1 MILKDLSVQDVY
13 EKAPKRWL
21 PITIAIVV
29 VGGMSLWSL
38 SAVRIPNVNE
48 SGLVIVGSIFRAL
61 LNPNW
66 DWLLSW
72 GPSSIP
78 LQMYETVAIAF
89 LGTLFG
95 GILAIPMAF
104 LSARN
109 ITGRFYSYFG
119 IISVT
124 MIRTFPVFILGLM
137 FIRVTGPG
145 PFAGVMTIGVA
156 SIGMMTKLF
165 VESIEDIDKGVLEA
179 LDATGANTLQKIRYG
194 IIPQLSANF
203 ISNAIYRF
211 EINVRNAT
219 ILGLVGA
226 GGIGFTLISAMSAYR
241 WNDAAAA
248 LWGIIIVVLF
258 IEFFSTRIRKK
269 IASGE

>member
-1 MILKDLSVQDVY
+1 MQKNIAVESMLK
-13 EKAPKRWL
+13 KAPRRWPAFL
-21 PITIAIVV
+21 ISILTI
-29 VGGMSLWSL
+29 GGMSLWSL
-38 SAVRIPNVNE
+38 SVIRIPNVNE
-48 SGLVIVGSIFRAL
+48 SGLIIIRTILRSL

-66 DWLLSW
+66 DWLFSW

-78 LQMYETVAIAF
+78 TQMLETVAIAF
-89 LGTLFG
+89 LGTFFG
-95 GILAIPMAF
+95 AILAVPMAF

-109 ITGRFYSYFG
+109 ITGRFYSLLG
-119 IISVT
+119 VLSVT

-156 SIGMMTKLF
+156 SIGMMTKLY

-194 IIPQLSANF
+194 ILPQLSANF
-203 ISNAIYRF
+203 ISNSIYRF
-211 EINVRNAT
+211 EINIRNAA

-226 GGIGFTLISAMSAYR
+226 GGIGFTLIAAMNAYR
-241 WNDAAAA
+241 WRDAAAA
-248 LWGIIIVVLF
+248 LWGIIIVVLVV
-258 IEFFSTRIRKK
+258 EVLSTWIRKK

>member
-1 MILKDLSVQDVY
+1 MQKLLTPQ
-13 EKAPKRWL
+13 EMLTKAPKRWVS
-21 PITIAIVV
+21 IMTSVV
-29 VGGMSLWSL
+29 VIVGMSIWSL
-38 SAVRIPNVNE
+38 SVIRVPNVND
-48 SGLVIVGSIFRAL
+48 SGLVIVGSILRSF

-66 DWLLSW
+66 DWLFSW

-78 LQMYETVAIAF
+78 LQMYETVSMAF
-89 LGTLFG
+89 LGTFFG
-95 GILAIPMAF
+95 AIMAIPMAF

-109 ITGRFYSYFG
+109 ITGKFYSFIG
-119 IISVT
+119 VVAVT

-137 FIRVTGPG
+137 FVRVTGPG
-145 PFAGVMTIGVA
+145 PFAGVMTISVA
-156 SIGMMTKLF
+156 SIGMMTKLY

-179 LDATGANTLQKIRYG
+179 LDATGATTLQKIRYG

-203 ISNAIYRF
+203 ISNSIYRF

-241 WNDAAAA
+241 WSDAAAA

-258 IEFFSTRIRKK
+258 IEFFSTKIRKK